1 MPFSEAEIIA
11 DPGYPG
17 WHSGMAVG
25 PRMHTVARPIGPE
38 LKDSFWILEYRWSYG
53 IRPLGFTVVD
63 DAMNWGLQRGAYETH
78 LPGSNGQDYAL
89 AGVHAYCRELPQF
102 SALEDEAVS
111 SGLMP
116 AYRRFWRVFR
126 QIGLQPPE
134 HSMRGAAPFV
144 NATSA
149 DLAQESCWS
158 IWRMRGFTC
167 AGFGRFTFSGCT
179 RCL

>member
-102 SALEDEAVS
+102 SALEDEAREQRLDGGEFPS
-111 SGLMP
+111 
-116 AYRRFWRVFR
+116 R
-126 QIGLQPPE
+126 
-134 HSMRGAAPFV
+134 
-144 NATSA
+144 
-149 DLAQESCWS
+149 SCS
-158 IWRMRGFTC
+158 EIRSRLVQSHLLCRLECFGFTLASC
-167 AGFGRFTFSGCT
+167 ELLVEPRHQAGGCFISDEP
-179 RCL
+179 